1 MDLLLKLEYQMGLS
15 SLEREVADYII
26 KHKEKVSKMKLQEL
40 ADVTYISTATISRLC
55 KKIGERSYNDF
66 RMNLIAAISL
76 RNDPLIDFNKPFLAE
91 DSIDQVVNNMG
102 GLYVKTIHDTEQ
114 LLDYKVL
121 SEVID
126 ILSVSKVIDVYGVGI
141 SYQSAAMFQ
150 YKMMSLDQVV
160 RVNHSSNDQ
169 IKQAQYSSKDT
180 VAIIISYS
188 GETREICEIVDEIKK
203 REGTIIAIT
212 STHKNYLRIRS
223 NYCLTL
229 CTKEKDEYKL
239 EAFSS
244 KISADYIMDLIYSM
258 LFQKKYNVYLDDK
271 RERTHQING

>member
-1 MDLLLKLEYQMGLS
+1 
-15 SLEREVADYII
+15 
-26 KHKEKVSKMKLQEL
+26 
-40 ADVTYISTATISRLC
+40 
-55 KKIGERSYNDF
+55 
-66 RMNLIAAISL
+66 MNLIAAISL

-169 IKQAQYSSKDT
+169 IKQAQYSTKDT